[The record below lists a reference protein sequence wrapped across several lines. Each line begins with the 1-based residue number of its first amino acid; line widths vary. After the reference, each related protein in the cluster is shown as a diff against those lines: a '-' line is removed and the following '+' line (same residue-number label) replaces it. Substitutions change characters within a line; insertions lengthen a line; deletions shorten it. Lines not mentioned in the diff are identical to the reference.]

1 MNANDETSQESNQP
15 PVKASQA
22 TFCKVGEN
30 LYRNVSSGTYYG
42 LTKRNGKQFRT
53 SLKING
59 KPIKDRKLA
68 ERALS
73 EWLESVGNLTVSVDA
88 STTFAK
94 VAARYVETRKATLK
108 ARSITRLESC
118 IKNLTP
124 FFGDTPINK
133 VTGSHCEEWLIKR
146 GPKIAAQTFAHE
158 LNAMRAVLGYALD
171 KGMRLDN
178 PAAKIKRRKIKNG
191 KLHTPTLAQFAA
203 IVAQMRKG
211 TATLDPSAKG
221 YAAELASNQAKT
233 KAGADLIEFL
243 AYSGCR
249 IGEATA
255 ARWHDVDFQANKL
268 LIRGE
273 AGEDVRERGTKNDRN
288 RLIDMTVNL
297 RNLLL
302 RWKTESKPHQSDFI
316 IQIKSAKTALQT
328 ACRLVT
334 EEAKKNHRPDLVIDG
349 HFTHHDFRHFFATT
363 CIEAG
368 VPIPTIAAWLGHQ
381 DGGVLAMKT
390 YGHLRQEHSAAMAA
404 RVTFTAPTTMAAAA

>member
-1 MNANDETSQESNQP
+1 MNTSKDTNSEPTQP
-15 PVKASQA
+15 SVKPSQA
-22 TFCKVGEN
+22 TFCKVAEN

-53 SLKING
+53 SLKLNG

-68 ERALS
+68 ERELAK
-73 EWLESVGNLTVSVDA
+73 WLASVGNLTTAVDPGM
-88 STTFAK
+88 TFGK
-94 VAARYVETRKATLK
+94 IAARYAETRKANLK
-108 ARSITRLESC
+108 ERSLTRLESC
-118 IKNLTP
+118 IQNLTP
-124 FFGDTPINK
+124 FFGETPINK
-133 VTGSHCEEWLIKR
+133 INGTHCEEWLINR

-158 LNAMRAVLGYALD
+158 LSAMRAVLGYALD

-178 PAAKIKRRKIKNG
+178 PAMKIKRRKIKNT

-203 IVAQMRKG
+203 IVAQIRKG
-211 TATLDPSAKG
+211 SASSKPTDKG
-221 YAAELASNQAKT
+221 HSAELAANQRKA

-255 ARWHDVDFQANKL
+255 ARWRDVDFDANKI

-273 AGEDVRERGTKNDRN
+273 AGEDERERGTKNGRN
-288 RLIDMTVNL
+288 RLIDMTGNL
-297 RNLLL
+297 RALLL
-302 RWKTESKPHQSDFI
+302 RFKAERKPEASDFI
-316 IQIKSAKTALQT
+316 NTIKSAKTALQT
-328 ACRLVT
+328 ACRRVND
-334 EEAKKNHRPDLVIDG
+334 EAQKNRRPDLQISK

-404 RVTFTAPTTMAAAA
+404 RVSFTAPAMAAAA

>member
-1 MNANDETSQESNQP
+1 MNTSDDTKSELTQP
-15 PVKASQA
+15 PVKSSQA

-53 SLKING
+53 SLKLNG
-59 KPIKDRKLA
+59 KSIKDRKLA
-68 ERALS
+68 ERALT
-73 EWLESVGNLTVSVDA
+73 EWLNSVGNLTTTVEPGM
-88 STTFAK
+88 TFAK
-94 VAARYVETRKATLK
+94 VAARYVDTRKATLK
-108 ARSITRLESC
+108 ERSITRLESC
-118 IKNLTP
+118 IQNLTP
-124 FFGDTPINK
+124 FFGETPINK
-133 VTGSHCEEWLIKR
+133 VNATHCEEWLIER

-158 LNAMRAVLGYALD
+158 LSAMRAVLGYALD

-178 PAAKIKRRKIKNG
+178 PATKIKRRKIKNT
-191 KLHTPTLAQFAA
+191 KLHTPTFAQFAA
-203 IVAQMRKG
+203 IIAQMRKG
-211 TATLDPSAKG
+211 SASSKPTDKG
-221 YAAELASNQAKT
+221 HIAEVAANQQKT

-255 ARWHDVDFQANKL
+255 ARWQDVDFQTNKI

-273 AGEDVRERGTKNDRN
+273 AGEDQRERGTKNGGN
-288 RLIDMTVNL
+288 RLIDMTGNL
-297 RNLLL
+297 RALLL
-302 RWKTESKPHQSDFI
+302 RLKAERKPEPTDFI
-316 IQIKSAKTALQT
+316 NPIKSAKTALQT
-328 ACRLVT
+328 ACRRVN
-334 EEAKKNHRPDLVIDG
+334 EDAQKNRRADLQIG
-349 HFTHHDFRHFFATT
+349 KHFTHHDFRHFFATT

-404 RVTFTAPTTMAAAA
+404 RVSFNAPAMAAAA